1 MHSGIYLLRVYN
13 GICSTTYESWKCF
26 LMDFLPTLQRVI
38 DSTQIVLHS
47 MIIAKYLSR
56 MKLYIVE
63 LMRKK
68 FGVNDQSDY
77 SFLVNLGALDLKFT
91 FLEFLIDFVAI
102 FVYYMC

>member
-1 MHSGIYLLRVYN
+1 
-13 GICSTTYESWKCF
+13 
-26 LMDFLPTLQRVI
+26 MDFLPTLPTLQRAI

-47 MIIAKYLSR
+47 MIIAKSLLR

-63 LMRKK
+63 IMRKK